1 MIAILMLFQ
10 IVCIGAVPLSAPLL
24 ALSPSSVDPQTKYI
38 KVKPTLQIADS
49 NYANVFAIGDVADT
63 GAHKAARPG
72 MSQAKVASH
81 NIEMLIKGKTRI
93 CRQYHAD
100 TPGIGLIV
108 GICEFIAV
116 DRFPGTYETIASI
129 RKSDS
134 GIRLRLMVNRLG
146 DRLSSR
152 SRPRVIWT
160 QVVGKWWDRRA
171 PGVKDYDL

>member
-81 NIEMLIKGKTRI
+81 NIEMLIKGKNSDLQT
-93 CRQYHAD
+93 YYAD
-100 TPGIGLIV
+100 TPGIGLSLGFVSSSALIV
-108 GICEFIAV
+108 FLV
-116 DRFPGTYETIASI
+116 VLTRLASI

-134 GIRLRLMVNRLG
+134 GIRLRLTVNRLG

-160 QVVGKWWDRRA
+160 QVVGKCGIDEHLA
-171 PGVKDYDL
+171 